1 MAIHSAIL
9 KKHFEKVG
17 FNDDFFKVYESEAA
31 DKMQNVDE
39 MCDKLYD
46 IKEKHIRMVI
56 YTDFDV
62 DGIMSGVIAY
72 AGFSELGFNVS
83 LFKPTPADGYGFRV
97 KDVDNIIA
105 EFPDTSVIF
114 TGDVGISCND
124 AIVYAKSKGITVLV
138 TDHHISTEPS
148 AADIAVNPNQY
159 GETYS
164 HNGICGSYVIYK
176 LLEVYTKRYCSPC
189 AQADIY
195 RLQVFAGIA
204 TVSDVMP
211 LLFENRQLVRTS
223 VAIARY
229 FFGYELKNGS
239 IAPPVYSPNYA
250 HAFVGLK
257 KLLEYFQEKKKIKTS
272 DDIDEQFYGFYLVP
286 FLNSC
291 KRMDGDMRGVYDIF
305 FSDYIDPLPG
315 YDSMSCVMTGIRY
328 MEILSDRRKV
338 VTEESYQALLAE
350 KEEGITDN
358 SRYMNCEVYIA
369 NIGAGICGLLASR
382 FMNFSGLPTLVL
394 VQNEDGS
401 YIGSGRNPGW
411 LDFSGKLREYGLP
424 ISCMG
429 HKEAFGVYVPDKAVL
444 DDYVAFFNE
453 VICSEFKKAVAE
465 DRIVTD
471 TSVVMSYTGAV
482 KHDFMVDTE
491 LVRDYLEEVGHYH
504 PFGRAFP
511 EPHFK
516 IAVIPGTFEEKMF
529 GSEKQHIKLVTSDGI
544 EILLFNLALDYE
556 KLKYDN
562 RDKEHLL
569 ICSGVFRYDTYDAA
583 EYDNICF
590 FADDIDILEM
600 T

>member
-1 MAIHSAIL
+1 MSIHSAIL

-17 FNDDFFKVYESEAA
+17 FDENFFNVYESEAT
-31 DKMQNVDE
+31 DRMQNIDE
-39 MCDKLYD
+39 MCNELYN
-46 IKEKHIRMVI
+46 IKESRIKMVI

-97 KDVDNIIA
+97 KDVDDIIA
-105 EFPDTSVIF
+105 EFPDTAVIF
-114 TGDVGISCND
+114 TGDVGITSNE
-124 AIVYAKSKGITVLV
+124 AIEYAKFKGITVLV
-138 TDHHISTEPS
+138 TDHHIGTEPS
-148 AADIAVNPNQY
+148 AANIAVNPNQY

-164 HNGICGSYVIYK
+164 HGNICGSYVIYK

-204 TVSDVMP
+204 TISDVMP
-211 LLFENRQLVRTS
+211 LLYENRQLVRNS

-229 FFGYELKNGS
+229 FFGYELSNGN
-239 IAPPVYSPNYA
+239 IAPPVYSANYS

-257 KLLEYFQEKKKIKTS
+257 KLLEYFQELKKIRTS
-272 DDIDEQFYGFYLVP
+272 DDIDEQFYSFYLVP

-291 KRMDGDMRGVYDIF
+291 KRMNGDMRGVYDIF
-305 FSDYIDPLPG
+305 FSDYVDPLPG
-315 YDSMSCVMTGIRY
+315 YDNMSSVMTGIRY
-328 MEILSDRRKV
+328 MEILSNRRKV

-350 KEEGITDN
+350 KQEGITDN
-358 SRYMNCEVYIA
+358 SRYMDCEVYIA
-369 NIGAGICGLLASR
+369 KIGAGICGLLASR
-382 FMNFSGLPTLVL
+382 FMNNSGLPTLVL
-394 VQNEDGS
+394 IQNEDGS
-401 YIGSGRNPGW
+401 YSGSGRNPGW
-411 LDFSGKLREYGLP
+411 FNFSEKLREHGLP

-429 HKEAFGVYVPDKAVL
+429 HKEAFGVYVPNKAALDAYVVFFDKVVCHEL
-444 DDYVAFFNE
+444 
-453 VICSEFKKAVAE
+453 KKALDENVV
-465 DRIVTD
+465 VTD

-482 KHDFMVDTE
+482 EHDFMFDAA
-491 LVRDYLEEVGHYH
+491 LVREYLEEVKRFH
-504 PFGRAFP
+504 PFGHAFP
-511 EPHFK
+511 APVFK

-529 GSEKQHIKLVTSDGI
+529 GSEKQHVKLITLDGI

-556 KLKYDN
+556 KMKYESRN
-562 RDKEHLL
+562 KEHL
-569 ICSGVFRYDTYDAA
+569 IIVSGVFRYDTYDDA